1 MNTKVAFALLAAL
14 SAFAASPDSVLAR
27 MDQAASTFRGMTA
40 NITKTSYTAVIQE
53 STEESG
59 IIRMRSPKPRQ
70 VGALIEFDKPAPKSI
85 AFRDKKAQIYLPK
98 INTVQEYDLGKY
110 NDLLTQGLLIGFA
123 TPSKD
128 LKKNYAIK
136 VAAEESV
143 AGQKA
148 TKLELIPTQD
158 TIKQHLNRIELWI
171 GDADGLPVQQKL
183 YQPSGDYTQ
192 IQYRDM
198 KLDPSL
204 TEQQVKLNLPANVKR
219 EFPQK

>member
-1 MNTKVAFALLAAL
+1 
-14 SAFAASPDSVLAR
+14 
-27 MDQAASTFRGMTA
+27 MDQAAVSFRGMTA
-40 NITKTSYTAVIQE
+40 NITKISYTAVIKE

-59 IIRMRSPKPRQ
+59 VIRMRSAKSRQ
-70 VGALIEFDKPAPKSI
+70 VAALIEFDKPAPKAI
-85 AFRDKKAQIYLPK
+85 AFREKKVQIFLPK

-128 LKKNYAIK
+128 LKKNYSIK
-136 VAAEESV
+136 SGGDETVS
-143 AGQKA
+143 GQKA
-148 TKLELIPTQD
+148 SKLELIPTQD

-171 GDADGLPVQQKL
+171 GETDGLPVQQKL

-204 TEQQVKLNLPANVKR
+204 TEQQVRLTLPPDVKR

>member
-1 MNTKVAFALLAAL
+1 MTVPVAL
-14 SAFAASPDSVLAR
+14 SASAASADSVLAR
-27 MDQAASTFRGMTA
+27 MDQAAASFRGMVA
-40 NITKTSYTAVIQE
+40 KITKISYTAVIKE

-70 VGALIEFDKPAPKSI
+70 VAALIEFDKPAPKSI

-123 TPSKD
+123 TPSRD
-128 LKKNYAIK
+128 LRKNYSIR
-136 VAAEESV
+136 VAAAESV
-143 AGQKA
+143 DGQKT
-148 TKLELIPTQD
+148 TKLELVPTQE

-183 YQPSGDYTQ
+183 FQPSGDYTQ
-192 IQYRDM
+192 ILYRDM
-198 KLDPSL
+198 KLDPTLS
-204 TEQQVKLNLPANVKR
+204 EQQVRLNLPPDVKR
-219 EFPQK
+219 EFPQR

>member
-1 MNTKVAFALLAAL
+1 MNLKLNLIFLVAF
-14 SAFAASPDSVLAR
+14 SASATTAESVLAR
-27 MDQAASTFRGMTA
+27 VDQAAATFRGMTA
-40 NITKTSYTAVIQE
+40 KIFKTSYTAVIKE

-59 IIRMRSPKPRQ
+59 VITMRSPKPRQ
-70 VGALIEFDKPAPKSI
+70 VAALINFDKPAPKSI
-85 AFRDKKAQIYLPK
+85 AFQDKKAQIFLPK
-98 INTVQEYDLGKY
+98 INTVQEYHLGKY

-123 TPSKD
+123 TPAKD
-128 LKKNYAIK
+128 LKKNYSIK

-204 TEQQVKLNLPANVKR
+204 TEEQVKLNLPANVKR